1 MNSLFVPGSI
11 NTLSLKNRLIRSA
24 TWEGMCAPDGQPTPK
39 LADYYKE
46 LVKGGIGLIISGY
59 TYVSVEGKQQP
70 GKMGIYTDDFQE
82 AFQHLTSA
90 VHDLGGKIAIQLV
103 HAGGQANS
111 KVSGFP
117 TCAPSA
123 IQAAQFSELP
133 RALTVQEIQD
143 IVHDF
148 SQAAKRAKA
157 WGFDAIQIHGAHG
170 YLVNQFLSPL
180 TNQRTDAYGGSLEN
194 RSRFLKEIF
203 QEIRVQVGKEYPLF
217 IKLNGDDHLEGGFG
231 RQEALILA
239 AQLSDMGM
247 DAIEVSYGTVASG
260 KLNPARGK
268 INEPAKEAYN
278 LDLALAIKQRITC
291 PVICVG
297 GFRSSQIACAAVETH
312 GMDFIALSRPLIR
325 EPSLPHL
332 WEKNEKDT
340 AACISCNGCFKP
352 GIARGGI
359 YCVAEKK
366 TGEA

>member
-1 MNSLFVPGSI
+1 MNYLFAPGTL

-24 TWEGMCAPDGQPTPK
+24 TWEGMCAPDGRPTQK

-59 TYVSVEGKQQP
+59 TYVSCDGKQQP

-133 RALTVQEIQD
+133 RALTVQEIQEL
-143 IVHDF
+143 VHAF
-148 SQAAKRAKA
+148 GRAATRAKA
-157 WGFDAIQIHGAHG
+157 WGFDGIQIHGAHG
-170 YLVNQFLSPL
+170 YLVNQFLSPV
-180 TNQRTDAYGGSLEN
+180 TNQRTDVYGGSLEN

-231 RQEALILA
+231 QQEALILA
-239 AQLSDMGM
+239 AQLSEMGM
-247 DAIEVSYGTVASG
+247 DAIEISSGTSASG

-268 INEPAKEAYN
+268 INGPEKEAYN
-278 LDLALAIKQRITC
+278 LELALAIKQKVTC

-312 GMDFIALSRPLIR
+312 GIDFIALSRPLIR
-325 EPSLPHL
+325 EPNLPRL
-332 WEKNEKDT
+332 WEETPEYT

-352 GIARGGI
+352 GLAEGGI

-366 TGEA
+366 AREA